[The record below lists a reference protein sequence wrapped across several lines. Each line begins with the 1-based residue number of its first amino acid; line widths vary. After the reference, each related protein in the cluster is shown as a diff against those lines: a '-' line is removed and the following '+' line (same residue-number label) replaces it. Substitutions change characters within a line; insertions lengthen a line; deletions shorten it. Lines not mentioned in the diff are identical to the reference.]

1 MSGRKQF
8 IGVLIMIFVGSLLLL
23 ETLARLVHVIVV
35 G

>member
-8 IGVLIMIFVGSLLLL
+8 IGVLIVIFVGSLLLL

>member
-8 IGVLIMIFVGSLLLL
+8 ICVLIVIFIGSLLLL
-23 ETLARLVHVIVV
+23 ETLARLVHLLFV